1 MKAAMTA
8 SYLMLSML
16 FGTFGLGF
24 VIYAK
29 KAGKMVPAVAG
40 AALMVIPYFIPNV
53 ALMVVVCVALT
64 ALPFVFREL

>member
-1 MKAAMTA
+1 MTA

-29 KAGKMVPAVAG
+29 KAGKLLPAIAG
-40 AALMVIPYFIPNV
+40 AALMVVPYFLTNI
-53 ALMVVVCVALT
+53 ALMVIVCAALT
-64 ALPFVFREL
+64 AFPFIFREL